1 MPAKVID
8 VSAERLVG
16 EGYIQRADKAV
27 NTLRDFRKAD
37 LAAYNAMFLVPPC
50 PPAWKS
56 RLTSQGFKEALS
68 RAKRY
73 DPKELK
79 AAVERICDFDTFEFE
94 PCLCYPWDGGL
105 DFEDFPFWET
115 AMCMVPK
122 ALRAE
127 AGRKY
132 WLFPLF
138 N

>member
-1 MPAKVID
+1 MPERIID
-8 VSAERLVG
+8 VNAERLVG

-27 NTLRDFRKAD
+27 NALRDFRKAD

-50 PPAWKS
+50 PANWKS
-56 RLTSQGFKEALS
+56 RLTSQSFKEALS
-68 RAKRY
+68 KAKRY
-73 DPKELK
+73 DPAELK
-79 AAVERICDFDTFEFE
+79 AAVERICDFDTTEFE
-94 PCLCYPWDGGL
+94 ACLCYPWDGGL
-105 DFEDFPFWET
+105 DFEDFSFWET

-122 ALRAE
+122 ELRPK